1 MFLNEPTQNTTKF
14 LDDFRTAQLSH
25 LLVAAITE
33 FDVATNL
40 SAGPLSY
47 ATLQEQLNLSSRS
60 ANVLFTAL
68 RSIELIDVDQEGNIV
83 LTDYGREKMC
93 PDSPF
98 HLRGYLGLG
107 AHSADVQNMIACL
120 KHDRPAG
127 DISFVYHEDQ
137 EDSALDDPETA
148 RVLAL
153 AMSDRAKSVAP
164 FLANQLDTQG
174 MTHLVDVGGGHGIYS
189 FALMA
194 KNQNLQVTIIDRQPA
209 LDIAQQYAE
218 EFNLQD
224 RTNLVCADV
233 HTIQLDFQPD
243 AVLMANLLHDYDVDV
258 AFKLVHHFTQALA
271 PQGRLMVLDAMLN
284 SVPAGSPP
292 VSTGPPA
299 VAAYSGLLFS
309 ICEGRCYRL
318 DEVQEWMAKAGLTLN
333 EKILSLPAHG
343 SLVSGFKR

>member
-1 MFLNEPTQNTTKF
+1 MFLTEPTQDTTKF
-14 LDDFRTAQLSH
+14 LDEFRSAQLSH

-33 FDVATNL
+33 FDVASTL
-40 SAGPLSY
+40 SSGPLSY
-47 ATLQEQLNLSSRS
+47 TNLREKLKLSERS
-60 ANVLFTAL
+60 ATVLLTAL
-68 RSIELIDVDQEGNIV
+68 RSIELIDVDQNGNIA
-83 LTDYGREKMC
+83 LTEYGREKMC
-93 PDSPF
+93 PESPF

-137 EDSALDDPETA
+137 QDSALDDPETA
-148 RVLAL
+148 KMLAL
-153 AMSDRAKSVAP
+153 AMSDRAKNVAP
-164 FLANQLDTQG
+164 FLAKQLDTQD

-189 FALMA
+189 YALMA
-194 KNQNLQVTIIDRQPA
+194 ENQDLQVTIIDRQPA

-233 HTIQLDFQPD
+233 HTIELDFQPD
-243 AVLMANLLHDYDVDV
+243 AVLMANLLHDYDVD
-258 AFKLVHHFTQALA
+258 AAYKLVDHFAQALA

-284 SVPAGSPP
+284 SVPVGSPP

-309 ICEGRCYRL
+309 ICEGRCYRF
-318 DEVQEWMAKAGLTLN
+318 DEVQAWLTRAGLTLDD
-333 EKILSLPAHG
+333 EILSLPAHG
-343 SLVSGFKR
+343 SLVTGFKR